1 MTLRFTIRNL
11 RKRPFL
17 NLIKLVGLSLALS
30 SILMIVL
37 FLKHEL
43 GFDGFHQKTD
53 RIYRFTT
60 TSPTFL
66 AGKHFARLYNPSY
79 IPEMSSY
86 FPEIENYVRLAPMRG
101 GVMEYREEFFK
112 LTQAF
117 ECDSTFFRVFDA
129 ELLVGNP
136 DHILDAPGSM
146 ILSEGFANKVFG
158 KNNPI
163 GEILTLPAG
172 QFKGESTDYVIAGI
186 MKDFPANSHFHPDV
200 LCAPMDESIFQ
211 SWAWT
216 YLLLHPEADP
226 EQITGGFEN
235 FYATHIDTESEEI
248 TTVSHLQKITHI
260 HLQSRK
266 TREIEANS
274 NMYVIYSFA
283 IAAVLLLFIA
293 LINYANLNMGMA
305 AYSRKYLFVGK
316 VFGSSGRTQ
325 VKHFLTEGGLIVS
338 ATLMLSVLIAASA
351 NLVIQKQY
359 NLNLMGDNLPVML
372 LVIVLFSLITIIA
385 GILPL
390 ANRLDR
396 RKQAGKRVIS
406 KGLIVIQYTI
416 SIALMVAVIVISRQ
430 TNFALESSMGLETDQ
445 VICFEDVHSELQL
458 NFAEFKEELLK
469 YNSIEYVSA
478 MMEPPGGEANDM
490 FRFSMEGFVPD
501 ESNPRDDYI
510 GIFPCDY
517 SFASIFGLNFLAGEN
532 FSKSFE
538 DNEGSGEYI
547 INESA
552 MRRLNYTDPKELIG
566 KQFDLSFQ
574 HGDIPIPAGKIIGV
588 VEDFHLSSIKRKID
602 PLVLFKRKDLWLI
615 NFVVAFQPGMQEQ
628 ALSDL
633 EKVWEEMYPAYP
645 MDFDYLS
652 SMYRNLYSTELLQ
665 TRLLSGFTFIALFIC
680 SMGLLG
686 LSLLSTQRRVREIG
700 IRRVNGAETREI
712 VNMLNWDFMKWIIL
726 SFALAIPIAYMA
738 LDKWLEYYAYKT
750 KLSWWIFALAGI
762 LAMIVALLTV
772 SAQSWRASRK
782 NPVEALR
789 YE

>member
-1 MTLRFTIRNL
+1 MTLRFTVRNL

-17 NLIKLVGLSLALS
+17 NLIKLIGLSLALS
-30 SILMIVL
+30 SILLIVL

-43 GFDGFHQKTD
+43 GFDGFHQKSD

-79 IPEMSSY
+79 IPEMTRD

-101 GVMEYREEFFK
+101 GVMEYRDEYFK

-129 ELLVGNP
+129 ELLLGNP

-146 ILSEGFANKVFG
+146 ILSESFANKVFG
-158 KNNPI
+158 KNNPL

-172 QFKGESTDYVIAGI
+172 QFNGESTDYVIAGV

-200 LCAPMDESIFQ
+200 LCAPIDESIFQ
-211 SWAWT
+211 GWAWT

-226 EQITGGFEN
+226 EQITGGFKN
-235 FYATHIDTESEEI
+235 FYATYIEAESEDI
-248 TTVSHLQKITHI
+248 TTEAHLQKITQI

-283 IAAVLLLFIA
+283 IAALLLLFIA

-316 VFGSSGRTQ
+316 VFGSSRRTQ
-325 VKHFLTEGGLIVS
+325 LKLFLTEGGLIIL
-338 ATLMLSVLIAASA
+338 ATLILSAIISALA
-351 NLVIQKQY
+351 NLVIQKHY
-359 NLNLMGDNLPVML
+359 NLNLMGGNFPALAV
-372 LVIVLFSLITIIA
+372 VILLFSLLAILA

-390 ANRLDR
+390 AKKLS
-396 RKQAGKRVIS
+396 S

-416 SIALMVAVIVISRQ
+416 SIALMVAVIVIHRQ
-430 TNFALESSMGLETDQ
+430 TDFALESSMGLETDH
-445 VICFEDVHSELQL
+445 VICFENVHTELQL

-469 YNSIEYVSA
+469 FNSIEYVSA

-490 FRFSMEGFVPD
+490 FAFTLEGFVPD
-501 ESNPRDDYI
+501 ESKTRDDYI

-517 SFASIFGLNFLAGEN
+517 SFASIFNLNFLAGEN
-532 FSKSFE
+532 FSESFE

-552 MRRLNYTDPKELIG
+552 MRRLNYTDPNELIG
-566 KQFDLSFQ
+566 KQFDLNFDY
-574 HGDIPIPAGKIIGV
+574 GEITIPAGKIIGV

-602 PLVLFKRKDLWLI
+602 PLVLFKRKELWLM
-615 NFVVAFQPGMQEQ
+615 NFVVAFQPGMQKQ
-628 ALSDL
+628 ALADL

-686 LSLLSTQRRVREIG
+686 LSLLSTQRRIREIG

-726 SFALAIPIAYMA
+726 SFALSIPLAYMA
-738 LDKWLEYYAYKT
+738 LDKWLENYAYKT

-762 LAMIVALLTV
+762 LAMIVALVTV
-772 SAQSWRASRK
+772 SVQSWRASRI